1 MKLSLSDVKKAL
13 KGKKMQIVSYI
24 KVVSRAGTL
33 STTGHSTNFV
43 IFIEMKSD

>member
-24 KVVSRAGTL
+24 KVASSAGIL
-33 STTGHSTNFV
+33 STSGNSLR
-43 IFIEMKSD
+43 S